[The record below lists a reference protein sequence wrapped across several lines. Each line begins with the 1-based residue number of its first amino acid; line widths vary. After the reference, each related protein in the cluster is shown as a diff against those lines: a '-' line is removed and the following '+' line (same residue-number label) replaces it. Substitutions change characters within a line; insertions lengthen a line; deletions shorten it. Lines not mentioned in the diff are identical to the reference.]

1 MANFIANSPKYAVAE
16 LNKVASRKTGE
27 IEAQCKL
34 GEAFEDDNYSLENGA
49 IVFVKAQD
57 NTIEKEYA
65 ADTCVDAMY
74 LHFSNPRRY
83 EDGRTG
89 MEHFIYQ
96 VNDDYETFGHA
107 YLPRLYK
114 LTVGD
119 IFTTNFD
126 YNAGKGIIAA
136 VPAKGTTYTFGNHK
150 IMVIESSAM
159 DTVPA
164 DTIGATYR
172 VIK

>member
-34 GEAFEDDNYSLENGA
+34 GEDFADDDYSLENGA
-49 IVFVKAQD
+49 IVFVHAQD
-57 NTIEKEYA
+57 NTINKEYS
-65 ADTCVDAMY
+65 DECVDAMY

-89 MEHFIYQ
+89 MENFIYH
-96 VNDDYETFGHA
+96 VNEDYETFGHA

-114 LTVGD
+114 LTTGD

-126 YNAGKGIIAA
+126 YDAGKGIITE
-136 VPAKGTTYTFGNHK
+136 VPEKGTTFEFGNHK
-150 IMVIESSAM
+150 IMVIESSAL

-172 VIK
+172 VIA

>member
-34 GEAFEDDNYSLENGA
+34 GEDFAEDNYSLENGA
-49 IVFVKAQD
+49 IVFVKAAD
-57 NTIEKEYA
+57 NTIVKSYDA
-65 ADTCVDAMY
+65 NSCVDAMY

-83 EDGRTG
+83 EDGRSG
-89 MEHFIYQ
+89 MENFIYQ
-96 VNDDYETFGHA
+96 VNDDYATFGEA

-114 LTVGD
+114 LTTGD

-126 YNAGKGIIAA
+126 FEAGKGIITEKLE
-136 VPAKGTTYTFGNHK
+136 VGTAFTFGNHK
-150 IMVIESSAM
+150 IVVIESSAL